1 MFSASDG
8 FEPGLR
14 YLLSLIDPSGA
25 SLALERY
32 RTASNHCLF
41 AINGSDE
48 EAIACIGVEV
58 TGSGEGL
65 IRHVAVALEHRRRGH
80 GRALVEGAI
89 AELDLRR
96 LEAEAE
102 WPVAG
107 FFRAL
112 GFRVWSL
119 TVVDPAEGEREGDG
133 AEQAMPELYRCVWAR
148 S

>member
-8 FEPGLR
+8 SEPGLR
-14 YLLSLIDPSGA
+14 YLLSLLEPSGA

-32 RTASNHCLF
+32 RTASNHYLF
-41 AINGSDE
+41 AIDGSNG
-48 EAIACIGVEV
+48 EAIACIGIEV
-58 TGSGEGL
+58 TRPGEGL

-89 AELDLRR
+89 SQLDLSR
-96 LEAEAE
+96 LEADAE

-107 FFRAL
+107 FFRTL

-119 TVVDPAEGEREGDG
+119 TVVDPAEGEREGEG
-133 AEQAMPELYRCVWAR
+133 AEQAMPELYRCVWTR